1 MCARRGSRGHQPMV
15 VHVVVLLAAIK
26 AVHMDYEPSFAYSRV
41 LQSLSC
47 RLHGLS

>member
-26 AVHMDYEPSFAYSRV
+26 AVHMDYEPTV
-41 LQSLSC
+41 SLREFCSPLELF
-47 RLHGLS
+47 LHGLS